1 MSEQAWIDT
10 FAGNLL
16 DMMKE
21 YGYTQ
26 RTLADDLGVSEST
39 ISRYINKQMVP
50 SIFMIINISYLFGC
64 TIDDLVA
71 FGDRIR

>member
-64 TIDDLVA
+64 TIDDLVD